1 MTPEWRRLGLA
12 FSGALLLGVPF
23 AGWYLAAAR
32 TAPDL
37 AATAALSALLFLD
50 IWCLVYV
57 LATVRAFAGAPA
69 EVLRRLIRPRSGRPH
84 WDSLWAAILRGGSDG
99 PLLAVVFAA
108 VALVAA
114 AVLPRVDQLVPAG
127 AEHVVLLVLA
137 VSAVVLGWTVLA
149 VGYAVHYLRLDVRH
163 RHPTD
168 GSAGLQFPG
177 PDAPQF
183 LDYLYFAV
191 SVATTFG
198 TTDVN
203 VLNRA
208 LRRTVMVQSV
218 LAFVFNTVILA
229 LVLAVLSP

>member
-69 EVLRRLIRPRSGRPH
+69 DVLRRLIRPRSGRPH

-114 AVLPRVDQLVPAG
+114 AVLPRIDRLVPSGSEQA
-127 AEHVVLLVLA
+127 VLLVLS
-137 VSAVVLGWTVLA
+137 VSAVVLCWTVLA
-149 VGYAVHYLRLDVRH
+149 VGFAVHYIRLDVRH
-163 RHPTD
+163 
-168 GSAGLQFPG
+168 SGLQFPG
-177 PDAPQF
+177 SEPPQF

-203 VLNRA
+203 VTDRL
-208 LRRTVMVQSV
+208 LRRTVTGQAV
-218 LAFVFNTVILA
+218 LAFAFNTVILA
-229 LVLAVLSP
+229 LVLAALGP

>member
-1 MTPEWRRLGLA
+1 MAPESRRFLVAIGI
-12 FSGALLLGVPF
+12 ALLLGVPF
-23 AGWYLAAAR
+23 AGAYLL
-32 TAPDL
+32 TAQTESDL
-37 AATAALSALLFLD
+37 VATAALSGLLFLD
-50 IWCLVYV
+50 VWCLVYV

-69 EVLRRLIRPRSGRPH
+69 EVLRTLIRPSPGVSKFS
-84 WDSLWAAILRGGSDG
+84 SLWATILRGGSDG

-203 VLNRA
+203 VTDRL
-208 LRRTVMVQSV
+208 LRRTVTGQAV
-218 LAFVFNTVILA
+218 LAFAFNTVILA
-229 LVLAVLSP
+229 LVLAALGP